1 MNDGINSLAHF
12 IKENIEEN
20 SNPSYLVCLND
31 NDISLKNKKIS
42 KNEIGRFGIESN
54 LGMLNLIREI
64 CKNVIEKIEIAE
76 VYCWI
81 TIETFMDYNNSM
93 DSGPIQILFETDD
106 GKSFSISFT
115 SSVLKN
121 IEWLNEYSRY
131 RQSGKETEHSDDF
144 IELNEY
150 LRSLDDGEYKSESR
164 QK

>member
-1 MNDGINSLAHF
+1 
-12 IKENIEEN
+12 
-20 SNPSYLVCLND
+20 
-31 NDISLKNKKIS
+31 
-42 KNEIGRFGIESN
+42 
-54 LGMLNLIREI
+54 MLNLIREI

-76 VYCWI
+76 VYCLI

-93 DSGPIQILFETDD
+93 DSGPIQILFETED

-131 RQSGKETEHSDDF
+131 CQSGKETEHSDEF

>member
-20 SNPSYLVCLND
+20 DNSSYLVCLND

-42 KNEIGRFGIESN
+42 KNEIGRYGVESN
-54 LGMLNLIREI
+54 LGMLSFIREI

-76 VYCWI
+76 VYCLI
-81 TIETFMDYNNSM
+81 TIEAFIDYNNLIE
-93 DSGPIQILFETDD
+93 PILILFETED

-131 RQSGKETEHSDDF
+131 RQSGKETEHSDEF

-150 LRSLDDGEYKSESR
+150 LRSLDDGEYKVEGR